1 MRNTTGEAE
10 LHEAAL
16 GGRAAVTAVLDRL
29 RVAYERTGGDPDAQ
43 LDLLSAAAEAS
54 TTTLMSA
61 GGTRAGTE
69 LPELAPEL
77 NTGLVRALLLG
88 LPRPAGAR
96 DQAIVHRIHPDR
108 DYLAFRARPG
118 PGHRHEELAA
128 ELTRSGDGLV
138 VRLDGELAGFLSVP
152 PAEPR
157 TGLIGLGPPRTPDRL
172 AESFHLA
179 GRALECA
186 RAFGLTGVHSFETL
200 GLLPTIHSDADVG
213 ESLRRRYVWPAAG
226 IESQPD
232 LLRTIR
238 TYFACGMHVDR
249 TAKELFLHAN
259 TLRYRIAR
267 FEELTGATLSTPTVA
282 MQVWWALQHD
292 SLAGR

>member
-1 MRNTTGEAE
+1 MRNPTGEAE
-10 LHEAAL
+10 LHEAVLGAL
-16 GGRAAVTAVLDRL
+16 
-29 RVAYERTGGDPDAQ
+29 
-43 LDLLSAAAEAS
+43 EAS

-61 GGTRAGTE
+61 GRDTRAGTG
-69 LPELAPEL
+69 LPELDPEL

-96 DQAIVHRIHPDR
+96 DQAIVHRIHADR
-108 DYLAFRARPG
+108 GYLAFRARPG
-118 PGHRHEELAA
+118 PGHHHEELAA
-128 ELTRSGDGLV
+128 ELARAGEGLAV
-138 VRLDGELAGFLSVP
+138 PLDGELVGFLATP
-152 PAEPR
+152 PAALR
-157 TGLIGLGPPRTPDRL
+157 TGVVGLGPPRTPDRL
-172 AESFHLA
+172 AESYHLA

-200 GLLPTIHSDADVG
+200 GLLPVIHADADVG
-213 ESLRRRYVWPAAG
+213 ESLRRRYVRPAAG

-249 TAKELFLHAN
+249 TAKAMFLHAN

-292 SLAGR
+292 SLTAVR